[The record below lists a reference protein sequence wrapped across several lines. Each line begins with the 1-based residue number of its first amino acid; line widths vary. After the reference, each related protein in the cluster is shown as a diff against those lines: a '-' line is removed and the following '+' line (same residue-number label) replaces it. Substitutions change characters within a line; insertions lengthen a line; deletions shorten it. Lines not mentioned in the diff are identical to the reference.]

1 MPQKGL
7 TIGGKAVTVQLAPG
21 TGGQK
26 TVTILSSAA
35 ASGVQK
41 TLTQADL
48 PPGHKIVMI
57 QPKRNDGSNVVTHK
71 TISEPLNAYTTEMNL
86 IDNNLDSGVG
96 TEQQIEQMDGA
107 HDNIGTTDAKET
119 SESINGQGSNTDDE
133 EEVIGH
139 IGPGI
144 VGLMKKKNELRKSK
158 KIGEL
163 RKHTPK
169 FVKMGLFG
177 GSPATPASNVSAT
190 AAATTGGSQGT
201 TSSEIDHSEE
211 STNPS
216 QDESEFDAGNQ
227 ESQNDQSSVSNDH
240 PVLPEADVNEPLTSS
255 AGDQSENQTNERFD
269 NEPTASETE
278 AANILTI
285 IKSGELLLSRND
297 ESSTTTPTTTSAI
310 SGQPTA
316 GQTNGDGNVTIL
328 FNNEPHTTKGSS
340 VSASPVSSANTKT
353 IQKTVGFT
361 SNTGHLDALAS
372 AALQASTNETNENA
386 PVGGV
391 NELNATAP
399 TKQRGVIRHRRTT
412 IESRDEV
419 RIIRNVVCVTAKM
432 EIQNFSNLQNKS
444 SADAGRKWHTVG
456 IFKGLTHTVTGFIPH
471 DEWNLSMLDEPLT
484 SDNLPDLSKMTMTNL
499 EPGTAYRFRLAAIN
513 SCGVGEFGEVKN

>member
-71 TISEPLNAYTTEMNL
+71 TISEPLNAYTTDINL
-86 IDNNLDSGVG
+86 MDNNLDSGVG

-107 HDNIGTTDAKET
+107 DDNIGMTDAKET
-119 SESINGQGSNTDDE
+119 SESSNDHDGSNSDDD

-139 IGPGI
+139 IEPGV
-144 VGLMKKKNELRKSK
+144 VGLLKKKIARKSK
-158 KIGEL
+158 NIAVSH
-163 RKHTPK
+163 KHTPK

-177 GSPATPASNVSAT
+177 GSPATPASNTSAT
-190 AAATTGGSQGT
+190 
-201 TSSEIDHSEE
+201 SSAGNKVEQVSSDIDHSEE

-216 QDESEFDAGNQ
+216 QDESEFEAGNP
-227 ESQNDQSSVSNDH
+227 ESQNAQSSMLNDH
-240 PVLPEADVNEPLTSS
+240 QVLPSSDVNEPLTSNS
-255 AGDQSENQTNERFD
+255 GDRSENTTIERFD

-285 IKSGELLLSRND
+285 IKSGELLLSRPD
-297 ESSTTTPTTTSAI
+297 ETTTTPGTTT
-310 SGQPTA
+310 T
-316 GQTNGDGNVTIL
+316 GQTNGEGNVTIL

-340 VSASPVSSANTKT
+340 VSASPVSATNTKT

-361 SNTGHLDALAS
+361 PNTGHLDALAS
-372 AALQASTNETNENA
+372 AALQASTNESNENVPTSGA
-386 PVGGV
+386 G
-391 NELNATAP
+391 NEFNAATP

-419 RIIRNVVCVTAKM
+419 SFFLLLTIAIVT
-432 EIQNFSNLQNKS
+432 
-444 SADAGRKWHTVG
+444 
-456 IFKGLTHTVTGFIPH
+456 
-471 DEWNLSMLDEPLT
+471 
-484 SDNLPDLSKMTMTNL
+484 
-499 EPGTAYRFRLAAIN
+499 FR
-513 SCGVGEFGEVKN
+513 

>member
-1 MPQKGL
+1 MKLIVCQKYLLSRTFNFLHTGKPITFTLPVGGLQGAKTAGGQQLISMPQKGL

-71 TISEPLNAYTTEMNL
+71 TISEPLNAYSTDMNL
-86 IDNNLDSGVG
+86 MDNNLDSGVG
-96 TEQQIEQMDGA
+96 TEQHIEQMDGA
-107 HDNIGTTDAKET
+107 DDNIGLTTDAKET
-119 SESINGQGSNTDDE
+119 SEFTNENGSNSDDE
-133 EEVIGH
+133 EEVIGQ
-139 IGPGI
+139 IEPGV
-144 VGLMKKKNELRKSK
+144 VGLIKKKVERKSK
-158 KIGEL
+158 KIGVL
-163 RKHTPK
+163 SRHQPK

-177 GSPATPASNVSAT
+177 GSPATPASNTAVTSAS
-190 AAATTGGSQGT
+190 TTGT
-201 TSSEIDHSEE
+201 TSSDIDHNSEE

-216 QDESEFDAGNQ
+216 QDESEFEAGNQ
-227 ESQNDQSSVSNDH
+227 ESQNAQSNDH
-240 PVLPEADVNEPLTSS
+240 QALPTTDVNDPVSS
-255 AGDQSENQTNERFD
+255 NTGDQSENQTNERFD

-297 ESSTTTPTTTSAI
+297 ETTPTSGTT
-310 SGQPTA
+310 T

-340 VSASPVSSANTKT
+340 VSASPVSSTNTKT
-353 IQKTVGFT
+353 IQKSVGFT

-372 AALQASTNETNENA
+372 AALQASTNETN
-386 PVGGV
+386 
-391 NELNATAP
+391 
-399 TKQRGVIRHRRTT
+399 
-412 IESRDEV
+412 
-419 RIIRNVVCVTAKM
+419 
-432 EIQNFSNLQNKS
+432 
-444 SADAGRKWHTVG
+444 
-456 IFKGLTHTVTGFIPH
+456 
-471 DEWNLSMLDEPLT
+471 
-484 SDNLPDLSKMTMTNL
+484 
-499 EPGTAYRFRLAAIN
+499 
-513 SCGVGEFGEVKN
+513 

>member
-1 MPQKGL
+1 MPLFDLKPQSFCLCQKYLLNFYFRSIGKPITFTLPVGGLQGAKTAGGQQIISMPQKGL

-35 ASGVQK
+35 GSGVQK

-71 TISEPLNAYTTEMNL
+71 TISEPMNAYTTDMNL
-86 IDNNLDSGVG
+86 MDNNMDSGVG

-119 SESINGQGSNTDDE
+119 SESSNEHGSNSDEE
-133 EEVIGH
+133 EEVIGQ
-139 IGPGI
+139 IESGV
-144 VGLMKKKNELRKSK
+144 VGLMKKKTVRKSK
-158 KIGEL
+158 NIGVPH
-163 RKHTPK
+163 KHKPK

-177 GSPATPASNVSAT
+177 GSPATPAANTTSTAT
-190 AAATTGGSQGT
+190 AGNQGT
-201 TSSEIDHSEE
+201 SDIEHSEE

-216 QDESEFDAGNQ
+216 QDESEFEVGNQ
-227 ESQNDQSSVSNDH
+227 ESQNAQSSMLNDH
-240 PVLPEADVNEPLTSS
+240 QALPPSDVNEPLTGNS
-255 AGDQSENQTNERFD
+255 GDQSENQTNERFD
-269 NEPTASETE
+269 NNEPTASETE

-297 ESSTTTPTTTSAI
+297 ETTPT
-310 SGQPTA
+310 SGAVT

-340 VSASPVSSANTKT
+340 VSASPVSSTTTKT
-353 IQKTVGFT
+353 IQKSVGFT

-372 AALQASTNETNENA
+372 AALQASTNESNESAPTAGGGNEFNA
-386 PVGGV
+386 
-391 NELNATAP
+391 NEP

-419 RIIRNVVCVTAKM
+419 SLLHAIGYNGISLNSIISFRTNPLPMQDANG
-432 EIQNFSNLQNKS
+432 IQS
-444 SADAGRKWHTVG
+444 
-456 IFKGLTHTVTGFIPH
+456 
-471 DEWNLSMLDEPLT
+471 EY
-484 SDNLPDLSKMTMTNL
+484 SKD
-499 EPGTAYRFRLAAIN
+499 
-513 SCGVGEFGEVKN
+513 

>member
-1 MPQKGL
+1 MWEELVSFFLCSCSKAPHSLLITTFDHVGKPITFTLPVGGLQGTKTAGGQQLISMPQKGL

-71 TISEPLNAYTTEMNL
+71 TISEPLNAYSTDMNL
-86 IDNNLDSGVG
+86 MDNNMDSGVG
-96 TEQQIEQMDGA
+96 TEQHIEQMDGA
-107 HDNIGTTDAKET
+107 HDNLGTTDAKET
-119 SESINGQGSNTDDE
+119 SESSNEHGANSD
-133 EEVIGH
+133 EEVIGQ
-139 IGPGI
+139 IEPGV
-144 VGLMKKKNELRKSK
+144 VGIMKKKTARKSK
-158 KIGEL
+158 NIGVL
-163 RKHTPK
+163 RKQQPK

-177 GSPATPASNVSAT
+177 GSPATPASTTPASSTAGIQGSA
-190 AAATTGGSQGT
+190 
-201 TSSEIDHSEE
+201 SSDIDHSEE

-216 QDESEFDAGNQ
+216 QDESEFEVGNPD
-227 ESQNDQSSVSNDH
+227 SQNAQSSMLNDH
-240 PVLPEADVNEPLTSS
+240 QVLPSSDVNEPLTS
-255 AGDQSENQTNERFD
+255 GDQSENQTNERFD
-269 NEPTASETE
+269 NNEPTASETE

-297 ESSTTTPTTTSAI
+297 ETTTASA
-310 SGQPTA
+310 A

-340 VSASPVSSANTKT
+340 VSASPVSSTNTKT

-372 AALQASTNETNENA
+372 AALQASTNESNENA
-386 PVGGV
+386 PTAGGGS
-391 NELNATAP
+391 EFNAST

-419 RIIRNVVCVTAKM
+419 TLRRQAV
-432 EIQNFSNLQNKS
+432 L
-444 SADAGRKWHTVG
+444 
-456 IFKGLTHTVTGFIPH
+456 
-471 DEWNLSMLDEPLT
+471 
-484 SDNLPDLSKMTMTNL
+484 
-499 EPGTAYRFRLAAIN
+499 
-513 SCGVGEFGEVKN
+513 

>member
-71 TISEPLNAYTTEMNL
+71 TMSESLTTSGVLNAYSTDLSLM
-86 IDNNLDSGVG
+86 DNNLDSGVG
-96 TEQQIEQMDGA
+96 NEQQIDQLDGA
-107 HDNIGTTDAKET
+107 HDDIITTDAKET
-119 SESINGQGSNTDDE
+119 NETSSRQNSSSDDD
-133 EEVIGH
+133 EEVIGE
-139 IGPGI
+139 IGAGI
-144 VGLMKKKNELRKSK
+144 VGLIKKNSVRKSK
-158 KIGEL
+158 NIGVL
-163 RKHTPK
+163 RKHQPK
-169 FVKMGLFG
+169 FVKMGLLG
-177 GSPATPASNVSAT
+177 GSPATPASNTSVNAT
-190 AAATTGGSQGT
+190 STTGNQGT
-201 TSSEIDHSEE
+201 TASSDMDHSEE

-216 QDESEFDAGNQ
+216 QDESEFDIGNQ
-227 ESQNDQSSVSNDH
+227 DSHNAQSGQSNISALNDH
-240 PVLPEADVNEPLTSS
+240 QMLSSSDAHESLTANS
-255 AGDQSENQTNERFD
+255 GEQSENQSNERFD

-297 ESSTTTPTTTSAI
+297 DATTT
-310 SGQPTA
+310 TA
-316 GQTNGDGNVTIL
+316 STGQTNGDGNVTIL

-340 VSASPVSSANTKT
+340 VSSSPVSSSNTKI

-372 AALQASTNETNENA
+372 AALQASTNESNESA
-386 PVGGV
+386 PTSGSG
-391 NELNATAP
+391 NEVASSP

-419 RIIRNVVCVTAKM
+419 ISRQIFATILPSNFVLFLEQILFRCKPKMAYSRNIQRFGTYSNWIYSTRRM
-432 EIQNFSNLQNKS
+432 E
-444 SADAGRKWHTVG
+444 
-456 IFKGLTHTVTGFIPH
+456 FKHV
-471 DEWNLSMLDEPLT
+471 
-484 SDNLPDLSKMTMTNL
+484 
-499 EPGTAYRFRLAAIN
+499 R
-513 SCGVGEFGEVKN
+513 

>member
-26 TVTILSSAA
+26 TVTILSSSA

-57 QPKRNDGSNVVTHK
+57 QPKRNDGTNVVTHK
-71 TISEPLNAYTTEMNL
+71 TISEPLNSSGVLNAYNTDLSLM
-86 IDNNLDSGVG
+86 DNNLDSGVG
-96 TEQQIEQMDGA
+96 TEQQIDQMDGA
-107 HDNIGTTDAKET
+107 HDNIAMTDAKET
-119 SESINGQGSNTDDE
+119 SESSNGHCSDDDE
-133 EEVIGH
+133 EIIGQVEA
-139 IGPGI
+139 GI
-144 VGLMKKKNELRKSK
+144 VGLMKKQSARKSK
-158 KIGEL
+158 NIGVL
-163 RKHTPK
+163 RKHQPK

-177 GSPATPASNVSAT
+177 GSPATPASTTSAT
-190 AAATTGGSQGT
+190 STTGNQGA
-201 TSSEIDHSEE
+201 TSSDIDHSEE

-216 QDESEFDAGNQ
+216 QDESEFDLGNQ
-227 ESQNDQSSVSNDH
+227 ESQNAQSSALNDH
-240 PVLPEADVNEPLTSS
+240 QTMPSSDVNESLTSNS
-255 AGDQSENQTNERFD
+255 GDQRENQTNERFD

-297 ESSTTTPTTTSAI
+297 ENTATAT
-310 SGQPTA
+310 TA

-340 VSASPVSSANTKT
+340 VSASPVSSTNTKS

-372 AALQASTNETNENA
+372 AALQASTNESNETVPTSGGNEFNA
-386 PVGGV
+386 SS
-391 NELNATAP
+391 P

-412 IESRDEV
+412 ESRDEV
-419 RIIRNVVCVTAKM
+419 TLLHI
-432 EIQNFSNLQNKS
+432 
-444 SADAGRKWHTVG
+444 
-456 IFKGLTHTVTGFIPH
+456 GFICCDIPF
-471 DEWNLSMLDEPLT
+471 NLSIPSRTNHLQMQAENGIQ
-484 SDNLPDLSKMTMTNL
+484 SEYSK
-499 EPGTAYRFRLAAIN
+499 
-513 SCGVGEFGEVKN
+513 V

>member
-26 TVTILSSAA
+26 TVTILSSAS

-57 QPKRNDGSNVVTHK
+57 QPKRNDGSNIVTHK
-71 TISEPLNAYTTEMNL
+71 TISEPLNSGVMNAFNTDMNL
-86 IDNNLDSGVG
+86 MDNNLDSAVG
-96 TEQQIEQMDGA
+96 TEQHIEQMDGA
-107 HDNIGTTDAKET
+107 RDNLGMTDAKET
-119 SESINGQGSNTDDE
+119 SESSHEHGENSD
-133 EEVIGH
+133 EEVIGQ
-139 IGPGI
+139 IEPGI
-144 VGLMKKKNELRKSK
+144 VGIMKKKTSRKSK
-158 KIGEL
+158 NIGVL
-163 RKHTPK
+163 RKQQPK

-177 GSPATPASNVSAT
+177 GSPATPASTALAT
-190 AAATTGGSQGT
+190 STSTAGNQGT
-201 TSSEIDHSEE
+201 TSSDIDHSEE

-216 QDESEFDAGNQ
+216 QDESEFEVGNQ
-227 ESQNDQSSVSNDH
+227 ESQNAQSSILNDH
-240 PVLPEADVNEPLTSS
+240 KVLPSSDVNEPLTS
-255 AGDQSENQTNERFD
+255 GDHSENQSFN

-297 ESSTTTPTTTSAI
+297 ETTATSA
-310 SGQPTA
+310 A

-340 VSASPVSSANTKT
+340 VSASPVSSTNTKT

-372 AALQASTNETNENA
+372 AALQASTNESNENA
-386 PVGGV
+386 PTSGGG
-391 NELNATAP
+391 NEFNASTP

-412 IESRDEV
+412 VESRDEV
-419 RIIRNVVCVTAKM
+419 CLCHA
-432 EIQNFSNLQNKS
+432 
-444 SADAGRKWHTVG
+444 
-456 IFKGLTHTVTGFIPH
+456 IFK
-471 DEWNLSMLDEPLT
+471 
-484 SDNLPDLSKMTMTNL
+484 MTT
-499 EPGTAYRFRLAAIN
+499 FH
-513 SCGVGEFGEVKN
+513 

>member
-71 TISEPLNAYTTEMNL
+71 TISEPLNAYSTDINL
-86 IDNNLDSGVG
+86 MDNNLDSAN
-96 TEQQIEQMDGA
+96 EQHIEQMDGA
-107 HDNIGTTDAKET
+107 HDNNGMTDAKET
-119 SESINGQGSNTDDE
+119 SGSSNERGSNSDE

-139 IGPGI
+139 IAPGI
-144 VGLMKKKNELRKSK
+144 VGLMKKKTSRKSK
-158 KIGEL
+158 NIGAL
-163 RKHTPK
+163 HKHQPK

-177 GSPATPASNVSAT
+177 GSPAAPALTTPTST
-190 AAATTGGSQGT
+190 AGSQGA
-201 TSSEIDHSEE
+201 TSSDVDHSEE

-216 QDESEFDAGNQ
+216 QDESEFEGGVQD
-227 ESQNDQSSVSNDH
+227 SQNAQSSMLNDH
-240 PVLPEADVNEPLTSS
+240 QALSSSDVNEPLTSNS
-255 AGDQSENQTNERFD
+255 GDQSENQTNERFD

-297 ESSTTTPTTTSAI
+297 ETTATSA
-310 SGQPTA
+310 A

-353 IQKTVGFT
+353 IQKSVAFT

-372 AALQASTNETNENA
+372 AALQASTNESNETAPTSGGNEFNA
-386 PVGGV
+386 
-391 NELNATAP
+391 NTP

-419 RIIRNVVCVTAKM
+419 TLQTFSSYNDILL
-432 EIQNFSNLQNKS
+432 NF
-444 SADAGRKWHTVG
+444 
-456 IFKGLTHTVTGFIPH
+456 
-471 DEWNLSMLDEPLT
+471 
-484 SDNLPDLSKMTMTNL
+484 
-499 EPGTAYRFRLAAIN
+499 IN
-513 SCGVGEFGEVKN
+513 FF